1 MATARGQITLTRQ
14 EDGKAYGIRYYAN
27 GVPMSTLPN
36 DLIDGAVFEARSLL
50 NGQPYRAGRIVL
62 GLYDS
67 AGRQL
72 GDLVDVQTPS
82 DGIPDFGSL
91 FVPSDC
97 SVIRCT
103 YYDADGVTVLCE
115 DSVSIVR
122 NGTDGEKGE
131 KGDKG
136 DDGQPAVS
144 YNLVR
149 KGETAVTLAVSGTGG
164 DAAFRLSGKFSYGV
178 TKIVGGNAHTA
189 VTAPLAGKYT
199 LEGAERS
206 LTYDAN
212 TCLLTGTYTGTQAY
226 TAANAG
232 DIPASVLVT
241 VTFVEDGKTITLTDS
256 VPVTVGGGVVI
267 AIDNEM
273 GSIRQ
278 DVADAQGNISTLRQ
292 TAEGLSSKV
301 ASIAGGG
308 NLLWD
313 AGFARIVGENTPAT
327 RTGVRAFM
335 GRTSSAWVGGTLD
348 GQNCFNV
355 HNTGLASNAYSG
367 ITWRVPFSM
376 AGRLTASVQSRV
388 TGVSGGEETQG
399 NIEFVAHAADG
410 TRLKT
415 FFAASA
421 VNRSSA
427 VQGAYRQ
434 LWVTGDVAGTYAV
447 GGTVYKVAY
456 IAVNVW
462 LLCNGTIQ
470 FAKPQFERGASP
482 TEWGLSPMDSVHSE
496 IEQSREAIRMGVS
509 DDMRRTGVDITRGL
523 IRIMGEKTRVEGN
536 LDVSEGLVTLRDA
549 EGADRVRLTSQPVGA
564 LDAQTVVATR
574 RFAVVKEVAA
584 GTQLRFDM
592 LDGALLALEKDA
604 QFWGCGSINEIYE
617 NTGDYNDY
625 SIEITTYERQAD
637 GSLVPTVNNAP
648 WNAII
653 PNEYSYRVRLENAS
667 QTAAYAQISTTDVAN
682 GNTDNSS
689 VAYIDPT
696 KVIKAAQKGG
706 YRLYLDVMS
715 GTEIGAEIGA
725 SGSAKTYV
733 VRAELILKAVTASK
747 TIIGNDGI
755 YTAHGQNHYLYYGQD
770 GFLAGV
776 ERSDLMNGISSVGAL
791 RAKKDA
797 YPEVY
802 HYAKNDRL
810 WTKNR
815 ATGAAH
821 IAEFAVSD
829 NGQVA
834 YRPHWTN
841 SQGAANYQLTDGA
854 ERDTGN
860 VCIVAASTDV
870 VIYDAAVAVR
880 GSGDSSSPILDISR
894 SEYDGHVLE
903 LYLID
908 TDNQGTDGYNTVYI
922 GRGSLMVDLLG
933 KMNAQGS
940 AGYVLPSS
948 TQNTLG
954 LKAVQ
959 IERRIRKMRMLFVK
973 EYRTISEVYNNV
985 WLITGVE

>member
-1 MATARGQITLTRQ
+1 
-14 EDGKAYGIRYYAN
+14 
-27 GVPMSTLPN
+27 
-36 DLIDGAVFEARSLL
+36 
-50 NGQPYRAGRIVL
+50 
-62 GLYDS
+62 
-67 AGRQL
+67 
-72 GDLVDVQTPS
+72 
-82 DGIPDFGSL
+82 

-103 YYDADGVTVLCE
+103 CYDADGVTVLCE

-149 KGETAVTLAVSGTGG
+149 KVETAVTLAVSGTGG
-164 DAAFRLSGKFSYGV
+164 DAAFRLAGKFTYGV
-178 TKIVGGNAHTA
+178 TKIVGSNDPTA
-189 VTAPLAGKYT
+189 VTAPLTGKYT
-199 LEGAERS
+199 LEDAECL
-206 LTYDAN
+206 LTYDAD
-212 TCLLTGTYTGTQAY
+212 TLLLTGTYTGTQAY

-241 VTFVEDGKTITLTDS
+241 VTFTDNGNTVTLTDT
-256 VPVTVGGGVVI
+256 VPVTVGGGVVV

-273 GSIRQ
+273 GRIRQ

-376 AGRLTASVQSRV
+376 AGQFAASVQSRV

-427 VQGAYRQ
+427 VQGAFRQ

-447 GGTVYKVAY
+447 GGTVHKVAY

-462 LLCNGTIQ
+462 LLCNGTVQ
-470 FAKPQFERGASP
+470 FAKPQFERGEAP

-523 IRIMGEKTRVEGN
+523 IRIVGEKTRVEGN
-536 LDVSEGLVTLRDA
+536 LDVSDGLVTLRDT
-549 EGADRVRLTSQPVGA
+549 EGIDRVRMTSRSVGA
-564 LDAQTVVATR
+564 LDAQTVAATR
-574 RFAVVKEVAA
+574 RFSVIREVAA

-604 QFWGCGSINEIYE
+604 QFWGSGSISEIYE
-617 NTGDYNDY
+617 NTGDYNGY
-625 SIEITTYERQAD
+625 SIEITTYEKQAD
-637 GSLVPTVNNAP
+637 GSLLPTASHAP

-653 PNEYSYRVRLENAS
+653 PQVYSYRVRLENAS
-667 QTAAYAQISTTDVAN
+667 QTAVYSQVSTTDVAN

-689 VAYIDPT
+689 VAYIDPG

-706 YRLYLDVMS
+706 YRLYLDVMN
-715 GTEIGAEIGA
+715 GAEIGAEIGA

-776 ERSDLMNGISSVGAL
+776 ERSDLMDGISSVGAL

-829 NGQVA
+829 NGQVV

-841 SQGAANYQLTDGA
+841 SQGAANYQQTDGA

-870 VIYDAAVAVR
+870 VIYDSAVAVR
-880 GSGDSSSPILDISR
+880 GSQDSSSPILDISR
-894 SEYDGHVLE
+894 AEYDGHVLE

-922 GRGSLMVDLLG
+922 GRGSRMVDLLG
-933 KMNAQGS
+933 KMNAQGY
-940 AGYVLPSS
+940 AGHVLPGS

-973 EYRTISEVYNNV
+973 EYRTVSEVYNNV
-985 WLITGVE
+985 WLITGAE

>member
-27 GVPMSTLPN
+27 GVPMSTLPV
-36 DLIDGAVFEARSLL
+36 DMLDGAVFEAHTLL
-50 NGQPYRAGRIVL
+50 NGQPYRTVRIVL

-136 DDGQPAVS
+136 DDGAASVS
-144 YNLVR
+144 YSIVR
-149 KGETAVTLAVSGTGG
+149 KGETAVALAVSRTGDG
-164 DAAFRLSGKFSYGV
+164 AAFRLSGKFTYGV
-178 TKIVGGNAHTA
+178 IKTVGGNDPVA

-199 LEGAERS
+199 LEGAEHS
-206 LTYDAN
+206 LTYAAG
-212 TCLLTGTYTGTQAY
+212 TRLLRGTYTGTQAY

-313 AGFARIVGENTPAT
+313 AGFTKIVGENTPAT

-376 AGRLTASVQSRV
+376 AGRFTASVQSRV

-427 VQGAYRQ
+427 VQGAFRQ

-447 GGTVYKVAY
+447 GGTFHKVAY

-470 FAKPQFERGASP
+470 FAKPQFERGEAP

-509 DDMRRTGVDITRGL
+509 DDMRRTGMDITSGL
-523 IRIMGEKTRVEGN
+523 IRITGEKTRVEGN

-549 EGADRVRLTSQPVGA
+549 EGADRVRMTSQPVGA

-604 QFWGCGSINEIYE
+604 QFWGCGSIEEVYE

-625 SIEITTYERQAD
+625 SIEITTYEKQAD
-637 GSLVPTVNNAP
+637 GSLLPTANNAP

-653 PNEYSYRVRLENAS
+653 PKGYSYRVRLENAS
-667 QTAAYAQISTTDVAN
+667 QAAVYSQVSTTDVAN
-682 GNTDNSS
+682 GNTDNGS
-689 VAYIDPT
+689 VAYIDPG
-696 KVIKAAQKGG
+696 KVVKAAQAGN
-706 YRLYLDVMS
+706 YRLYLDVMN
-715 GTEIGAEIGA
+715 GAEIGA

-755 YTAHGQNHYLYYGQD
+755 YTAHGRNHYLYYGQD

-776 ERSDLMNGISSVGAL
+776 ERSDLMDGISSVGAL

-810 WTKNR
+810 WTKNK

-829 NGQVA
+829 NGGVV

-880 GSGDSSSPILDISR
+880 GSGDSSSPVLDISR
-894 SEYDGHVLE
+894 AEYDGHVLE

-908 TDNQGTDGYNTVYI
+908 SANQGTDGYNTVYI

-933 KMNAQGS
+933 KMNAQGN
-940 AGYVLPSS
+940 AGHVLPGS

-973 EYRTISEVYNNV
+973 EYRTVSEVYNNV